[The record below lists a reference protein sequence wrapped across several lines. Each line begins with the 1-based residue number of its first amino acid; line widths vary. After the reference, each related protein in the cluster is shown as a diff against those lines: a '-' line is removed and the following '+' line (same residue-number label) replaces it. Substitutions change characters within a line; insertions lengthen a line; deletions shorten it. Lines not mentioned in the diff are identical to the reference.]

1 MSSLNDALAQSKFA
15 VAESKQSSAQA
26 VAVAKAGIQ
35 QGLTDSAAIG
45 TAVFGRDPK
54 EVVEDRGNIRIHR
67 DGTISVI
74 TQSGDILP
82 DVNPDSLQEIIAL
95 DRQKYFD
102 RKFGASDN
110 PLIGVANVGVDVL
123 GKIAKGTV
131 SVASNV
137 TGLGKTSQSLR
148 EEVDKYNRKAVLNLT
163 SVSGALNRIL
173 NKAGDNDIP
182 ITDETYT
189 AYTAYIDKVK
199 KGEPLSLEDRAFTK
213 RPEFTKLQE
222 LNSNVAESAELFG
235 SIDDVVESVKSYVP
249 TTRAD
254 DLAVKLAYDRVA
266 KDAGTWAAI
275 KHTVNTGLPQ
285 LLKQGIESTPYMVAF
300 TIGGPITQTAL
311 LTALSVSAA
320 RDSTAEFIQ
329 KNDRDPTSEEQLR
342 INAWSAVATVAEKYG
357 DMAALKALPFAKLG
371 GNAKIQKRIN
381 RVMQATYDSLPKL
394 VKGLSSVIFRPAAA
408 LAGEGLSGA
417 ITSASEQLAQ
427 SGEITSTSDIAFDA
441 LAEAMG
447 TPGGVATMVA
457 GEAALGIAKGT
468 VNSVTANSRAEQL
481 RETLATP
488 QTVAD
493 TPEAKPI
500 QDRIDEINAL
510 NENTST
516 RPMARR
522 LLNVERDQLQEQLNA
537 PAPGAISPEERAEAQ
552 RKYDALPS
560 RVKPI
565 PVDISN
571 ADTEDSTDIIENAS
585 PVENATSTENNLP
598 ISPEDFTKITANL
611 SFSKTTLEE
620 DIKALLELN
629 ERDLNAEQND
639 EYIALHAK
647 ATEEHNKYIAEISDS
662 SSKKTSGLF
671 SKIFRNIGTAEPL
684 DESSIAELNK
694 IIDSDATPSVVE
706 HAKELLELTEA
717 AVLAAKTM
725 AEVGQE
731 VISGTTTREKG
742 FDTYIAEIDN
752 ARDSIA
758 NSSDDVEISLA
769 RKTIEKALSGIKT
782 HSDNMV
788 RKSKALTSALE
799 AAESTN
805 TPHYV
810 EGNKAENYNW
820 ESNREIDYTL
830 VSNENIEEN
839 ETRFANRDSDY
850 FYKIDNTAESNSLVN
865 AVNNEA
871 SYGQKVLNAAI
882 SNIKLVT
889 EESQNSDKSSQQLD
903 LLLTNAAPKT
913 TVNKSEV
920 VTGTDLDAVNFSEDN
935 ASAARREAAEQG
947 DQDAQNN
954 LDALTETPTK
964 KPETES
970 VAAEQKRSDDLTEP
984 PAKETKTETPTENT
998 DTEEIWIVSKAETP
1012 AKETKAE
1019 TPSPANKTEVSDVD
1033 SSATATNAI
1042 ATSEYAEQ
1050 LVDLLRN
1057 QEATNTTVFD
1067 TASDVIT
1074 KDTEIDSRNDKQI
1087 EDNLPKDMANAKDQ
1101 WLGLLNDIDSINKVI
1116 KCMF

>member
-1 MSSLNDALAQSKFA
+1 MSQFIDKLLSAKAA
-15 VAESKQSSAQA
+15 VANQKSIAQQALPTGIDKWLQNQQPIQQPTGNPIVSTDNRGVSKHQDGTYSFVDAKNRYNSGLSEEEAASFGAYVAEDKRATEAGAPISNFGNRVNAFGQSTVDLGVQGASAFTGDTTLEGKVATYNFQDKQPLKQALERLRERHMQRGKHARGSIFPEDIAQFRALGDDVENAESDDAFRSTDKYKKIAELDAEAKTNKSQFDAIEAFGKDVKSAIPVNRKDQIAAHAAFKVIAKNEGNLAAAWNAITEDIGTFAEQGIDSIPFMIAFTAGGPVVQATVLGTLAIGKGNQA
-26 VAVAKAGIQ
+26 VEEFRTKKKRAPSQEELGRIKA
-35 QGLTDSAAIG
+35 
-45 TAVFGRDPK
+45 
-54 EVVEDRGNIRIHR
+54 
-67 DGTISVI
+67 
-74 TQSGDILP
+74 
-82 DVNPDSLQEIIAL
+82 
-95 DRQKYFD
+95 
-102 RKFGASDN
+102 
-110 PLIGVANVGVDVL
+110 
-123 GKIAKGTV
+123 
-131 SVASNV
+131 
-137 TGLGKTSQSLR
+137 
-148 EEVDKYNRKAVLNLT
+148 
-163 SVSGALNRIL
+163 
-173 NKAGDNDIP
+173 
-182 ITDETYT
+182 
-189 AYTAYIDKVK
+189 
-199 KGEPLSLEDRAFTK
+199 
-213 RPEFTKLQE
+213 
-222 LNSNVAESAELFG
+222 
-235 SIDDVVESVKSYVP
+235 
-249 TTRAD
+249 
-254 DLAVKLAYDRVA
+254 
-266 KDAGTWAAI
+266 WAA
-275 KHTVNTGLPQ
+275 
-285 LLKQGIESTPYMVAF
+285 A
-300 TIGGPITQTAL
+300 
-311 LTALSVSAA
+311 SV
-320 RDSTAEFIQ
+320 
-329 KNDRDPTSEEQLR
+329 
-342 INAWSAVATVAEKYG
+342 VAEKFG
-357 DMAALKALPFAKLG
+357 DMLLTKAIPIAKLKWAQG
-371 GNAKIQKRIN
+371 VKAK
-381 RVMQATYDSLPKL
+381 VDASLPASIANL
-394 VKGLSSVIFRPAAA
+394 AVVRPVVG
-408 LAGEGLSGA
+408 LAGEGVSGA
-417 ITSASEQLAQ
+417 ATEVAEQFAQDGKITDT
-427 SGEITSTSDIAFDA
+427 GEIAFA
-441 LAEAMG
+441 AVAEALG
-447 TPGGVATMVA
+447 TPGGVAGMVTGNLALKAARASYDAVKA
-457 GEAALGIAKGT
+457 GP
-468 VNSVTANSRAEQL
+468 RAEALRAQL
-481 RETLATP
+481 DAP

-493 TPEAKPI
+493 TPEGKPI

-510 NENTST
+510 NENTSN

-522 LLNVERDQLQEQLNA
+522 LLNVERDQLQDQLNA

-560 RVKPI
+560 RVKPR

-647 ATEEHNKYIAEISDS
+647 ATEEHNKYIAEISDP

-717 AVLAAKTM
+717 AVLVAKTM

-752 ARDSIA
+752 ARDIIA

-769 RKTIEKALSGIKT
+769 RKTIEKALSSIKT

-810 EGNKAENYNW
+810 EGNKAGNYNW

-889 EESQNSDKSSQQLD
+889 EESQNSDKSLQQLD

-920 VTGTDLDAVNFSEDN
+920 VTGTNLDAVNFSEDN

-947 DQDAQNN
+947 DQGAQNN

-964 KPETES
+964 KSETES

-984 PAKETKTETPTENT
+984 PAKETKTGTPTENT
-998 DTEEIWIVSKAETP
+998 DTEETKAETP